1 MSEIGRMEVQLRLRP
16 ARIQRAADAAAESMI
31 ANLNRVMDGTV
42 VTAEERER
50 MAEAIR
56 ALARS

>member
-1 MSEIGRMEVQLRLRP
+1 MSEIDTTEIRLRLRP
-16 ARIQRAADAAAESMI
+16 ARIQRAADSAAESMI

-42 VTAEERER
+42 VTDEERER
-50 MAEAIR
+50 MAAAIR